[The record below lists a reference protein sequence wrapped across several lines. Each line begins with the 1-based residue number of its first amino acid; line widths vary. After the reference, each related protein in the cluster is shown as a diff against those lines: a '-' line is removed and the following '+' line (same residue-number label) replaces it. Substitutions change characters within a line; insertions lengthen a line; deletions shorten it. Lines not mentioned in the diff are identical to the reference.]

1 MTYKVIQPPF
11 TLKFRQMSKKELTDY
26 FQWFLGIM
34 PDRINE
40 LSRAVRLTPGFE
52 AWRPDK
58 TPASLDALGHW
69 LADHVETRQRTEEE
83 LRELNEKINGGSPY
97 PIDISGKE
105 LTNKTFSLAMDT
117 GMYLSQVFLQN
128 HPLLRW
134 TQEFGNK
141 QYVDYGQ
148 PVLVEFNCG
157 PLNPVWI
164 MVTLA
169 SGLADKTRDGRRLR
183 ELYDYWENQIH
194 SKA

>member
-11 TLKFRQMSKKELTDY
+11 TLKFREMSRKELTDY
-26 FQWFLGIM
+26 FQWLLGIL

-40 LSRAVRLTPGFE
+40 LANAVRLAPGFE
-52 AWRPDK
+52 TWRPDK

-69 LADHVETRQRTEEE
+69 LADHVETRQRSEEE

-97 PIDISGKE
+97 PIDISGEE

-128 HPLLRW
+128 YSSLRW

-141 QYVDYGQ
+141 KYVDYGQ
-148 PVLVEFNCG
+148 PVLAEFN
-157 PLNPVWI
+157 PAPFNPVRT

-169 SGLADKTRDGRRLR
+169 YGLADKTKDGRRLR
-183 ELYDYWENQIH
+183 EVYDRWANKVR